1 MSDCIFCNIIAGDIP
16 SKKVMEDEYVI
27 VIHDIHPEAPV
38 HLLVISKEHHTDITD
53 MGDTLYEHYM
63 NSVRSVIKTQAIKQF
78 RIVHNGKGAQFIPHA
93 HVHVMGSVDVDRKL

>member
-1 MSDCIFCNIIAGDIP
+1 MDCIFCKIIAGEIP
-16 SKKVMEDEYVI
+16 SKKVMEDDHVI

-53 MGDTLYEHYM
+53 MGDKLYENYM
-63 NSVRSVIKTQAIKQF
+63 NSVRNVIKLQQIKQF

-93 HVHVMGSVDVDRKL
+93 HVHVMGSIDVDRKL

>member
-1 MSDCIFCNIIAGDIP
+1 
-16 SKKVMEDEYVI
+16 MEDEYVL

-53 MGDTLYEHYM
+53 MGDKLYTDYM
-63 NSVRSVIKTQAIKQF
+63 NSVRNVIKTQQIKQF

-93 HVHVMGSVDVDRKL
+93 HVHVMGSIDVDRKL

>member
-1 MSDCIFCNIIAGDIP
+1 MNCIFCQIIEGKIP
-16 SKKVMEDEYVI
+16 SKKVMEDDRVL

-38 HLLVISKEHHTDITD
+38 HLLVISKEHYTDITD
-53 MGDTLYEHYM
+53 MGDQLFSDYM
-63 NSVRSVIKTQAIKQF
+63 NSVRNVIKTQQIKQF